1 MLLAT
6 FETSYL
12 KVSYVDSLVY
22 GISLVDFVGNITGN
36 ILQIMLSIKKIDL
49 LHYFFRVK

>member
-36 ILQIMLSIKKIDL
+36 ILQIMLSIKRSI
-49 LHYFFRVK
+49 YCTIFFA